1 MIKMNK
7 KIISMIEERLEKG
20 KREYNEELDIN
31 DGRDWVNEA
40 LEEVLDSLVYLTAK
54 LLQIKERE
62 ENDKI
67 TR

>member
-1 MIKMNK
+1 
-7 KIISMIEERLEKG
+7 MIEERLEIG

-62 ENDKI
+62 ENDNRK
-67 TR
+67 

>member
-1 MIKMNK
+1 
-7 KIISMIEERLEKG
+7 MIEERLEKG

-62 ENDKI
+62 ENDNRK
-67 TR
+67 

>member
-1 MIKMNK
+1 MV
-7 KIISMIEERLEKG
+7 EERLEKG

-62 ENDKI
+62 ENDNRK
-67 TR
+67 